1 MAANPIPLVGR
12 FFGRFFGSTIGEAAG
27 YGIGGAMQEPIKP
40 LLQQLAN
47 ETWATATAAGVGRPL
62 SVGEAAEIVAEDV
75 ELREWGVAQAG
86 QEGRTEQQFDA
97 VLGAALNAP
106 GIPQL
111 FETWRRNLI
120 DDAAFEHGLRKAK
133 LEPRWDAPLRGLKAR
148 LLSLDQLA
156 NARQQGFIDAA
167 RQHEEAALQ
176 GQDADRADISFELSG
191 LPLGVESM
199 QEALNRGLV
208 DRATFDQAIREGH
221 TKTKYTD
228 LAFALREPVLS
239 AETYRTLY
247 LKGWITQ
254 AEMNAG
260 GALHGYTADQM
271 NLLYLE
277 AGRPAAPGQMWTM
290 LAREVDGPDGTTM
303 DKAQFLKGIRQSDIR
318 PEWGDPLYAIRYTYP
333 PLFQVNRL
341 VEAGAATPALGV
353 DAMRKNRLAPE
364 WVAALEAY
372 WQGGGTATT
381 DSHVSKAQTQLWTRT
396 HTSYLAGE
404 IAEADARAALTV
416 AGVTDAALD
425 GVLAVW
431 NHERELERKQ
441 LTPAQLKKAYAKGV
455 QNPATGATWTRDDAL
470 AALIGRGYSPAD
482 ASTYLDL

>member
-1 MAANPIPLVGR
+1 VAVNPVSLVGR
-12 FFGRFFGSTIGEAAG
+12 FFGRFFGATIGEAAG

-111 FETWRRNLI
+111 FEAWRRELI

-133 LEPRWDAPLRGLKAR
+133 LEPRWDAPLKALKQR

-167 RQHEEAALQ
+167 RQRAEAALQ
-176 GQDADRADISFELSG
+176 GQDAERADISFELSG
-191 LPLGVESM
+191 LPPGIESM

-228 LAFALREPVLS
+228 LVFALRQPVLS
-239 AETYRTLY
+239 AQTYATLH
-247 LKGWITQ
+247 LKGWID
-254 AEMNAG
+254 AAAMNAG
-260 GALHGYTADQM
+260 GALHGYTAEQM
-271 NLLYLE
+271 NDLYLSM
-277 AGRPAAPGQMWTM
+277 GRPASPGYMWTAA
-290 LAREVDGPDGTTM
+290 ARGIDGPDGRPV
-303 DKAQFLKGIRQSDIR
+303 DEAQFTKAIAESDIR
-318 PEWGDPLYAIRYTYP
+318 PEYAPMLWRIRYLYP
-333 PLFQVNRL
+333 SLFQLSRL
-341 VEAGAATPALGV
+341 VTSGTISGDVGAEWASKA
-353 DAMRKNRLAPE
+353 RYAPE
-364 WVAALEAY
+364 VVTALRASWAGGSSAAPDPHVARAQTHLWNQTHKSYVAEEADEPTTRAQLTSLTIPVAAQDAII
-372 WQGGGTATT
+372 A
-381 DSHVSKAQTQLWTRT
+381 LWND
-396 HTSYLAGE
+396 E
-404 IAEADARAALTV
+404 RALV
-416 AGVTDAALD
+416 
-425 GVLAVW
+425 
-431 NHERELERKQ
+431 RKQ
-441 LTPAQLKKAYAKGV
+441 LTAAQIKRAYGKAKL
-455 QNPATGATWTRDDAL
+455 TRDVAVTRL
-470 AALIGRGYSPAD
+470 VAMGYSLAD
-482 ASTYLDL
+482 ASLYLDE